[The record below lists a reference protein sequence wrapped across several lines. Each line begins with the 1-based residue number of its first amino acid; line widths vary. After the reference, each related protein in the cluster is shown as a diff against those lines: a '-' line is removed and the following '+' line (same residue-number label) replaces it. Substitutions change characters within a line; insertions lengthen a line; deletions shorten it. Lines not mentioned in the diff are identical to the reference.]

1 MSIFGSIQPTSEFD
15 LFGIAGKFNSPTRSV
30 TTHFFQTKA
39 SADGF
44 SSNWELLKMLKPLR
58 DNTRLDQ
65 IDSIDDLLQRDVSDS
80 RVSKGLI
87 QYIRQDIS
95 GSNNPIILPSIVVVL
110 LPKDIFS
117 TNSQGYPRAIIDSQP
132 QQYNDIFGLKS
143 VFNNNSGNKL
153 WSVIDIYDNQSSSS
167 SQIGVSKLT
176 INTEN
181 VIPHILDGQHRMMAY
196 KYLAGKV
203 TFPSLEDSIYKSFY
217 NQNDQIENWQSD
229 LPVTLIWFS
238 SQSQEELDV
247 KEFTRSMFL
256 DINQT
261 SQNIT
266 ISRKILLN
274 ETDPKGVLTRAFYNH
289 IGEKY
294 GNQFTSNISLANS
307 GFDMSVDISELNK
320 SKYNLAG
327 KWMPT
332 SIFVPELL
340 AYTIDWLLFGQQSIN
355 NLGVKSIQDKKDR
368 KNKSRFETFFGPGM
382 FSRFI
387 EERENIDSETTMYV
401 NSENGTKAIFE
412 EQFIRKIGSRLY
424 DFINKFGVTKAYV
437 EAAKRLDNYI
447 EHDREYLGLLPNGPT
462 EEMYTRIPTIWKKV
476 YLGGEGLYYNIK
488 QFSKG
493 SHYSNYLTFI
503 DDKFFLEI
511 AKYFNETDPEPAKY
525 KKFDTNFKTVA
536 FFTGLVMSY
545 DHIIRTND
553 STNVDEFLEELDN
566 IDKDKWSK
574 FINMIQELKSTD
586 CEIQYLK
593 NIDPKSWTK
602 YRAIILHFLKT
613 YSNQINIYN
622 DENIQEQ
629 VCLERLI
636 FMDQLDYY
644 VTNEI
649 NIIGGAQS
657 RQIKNDIKTG
667 TFAIFSKTKYIELQN
682 KSQEITRVFLAKYYD
697 DITDHYNLNLHE

>member
-1 MSIFGSIQPTSEFD
+1 MSIFGSIQPSSEFD
-15 LFGIAGKFNSPTRSV
+15 LFGIAGKINSPTRTV

-65 IDSIDDLLQRDVSDS
+65 INSIDDLLQRDVSDS

-117 TNSQGYPRAIIDSQP
+117 TGSQQYPKAFIDSQP
-132 QQYNDIFGLKS
+132 QKYNNLFGLQT
-143 VFNNNSGNKL
+143 VFKNDLGNKL
-153 WSVIDIYDNQSSSS
+153 WSVLDIYDNQPGSST
-167 SQIGVSKLT
+167 QIGVSKLT

-203 TFPSLEDSIYKSFY
+203 SFPSLEDSIYKSFY

-229 LPVTLIWFS
+229 LPVTLIWFTS
-238 SQSQEELDV
+238 TSEEELDV
-247 KEFTRSMFL
+247 KEYTRSMFL

-266 ISRKILLN
+266 VSRKILLN

-332 SIFVPELL
+332 SIFVPELF
-340 AYTIDWLLFGQQSIN
+340 AYTLDWLLFGQQSIN
-355 NLGVKSIQDKKDR
+355 DLGVKSIQDKKER
-368 KNKSRFETFFGPGM
+368 RNKSRFEDFFGTGM

-387 EERENIDSETTMYV
+387 EERENIDSETTMFVY
-401 NSENGTKAIFE
+401 SEEGSKAIFE

-424 DFINKFGVTKAYV
+424 EFINKFGITKAYV
-437 EAAKRLDNYI
+437 EAAKNLDYYI
-447 EHDREYLGLLPNGPT
+447 ENDREYLGLQPSGPT
-462 EEMYTRIPTIWKKV
+462 EEMYTRISTVWKKV

-488 QFSKG
+488 QFTKG

-503 DDKFFLEI
+503 DEKFFLEI
-511 AKYFNETDPEPAKY
+511 AKYFQETDPQIVKI
-525 KKFDTNFKTVA
+525 KKFDNNFKTVA
-536 FFTGLVMSY
+536 FFTGLVMSF
-545 DHIIRTND
+545 DHLIRSND
-553 STNVDEFLEELDN
+553 SNQVDDFLEELDSM
-566 IDKDKWSK
+566 DKGTWEK
-574 FINMIQELKSTD
+574 FINMIQDLKSSE
-586 CEIQYLK
+586 CELQYIK
-593 NIDPKSWTK
+593 NIDPKSWIK
-602 YRAIILHFLKT
+602 YRAIILHFLKLN
-613 YSNQINIYN
+613 SNKIEIYN
-622 DENIQEQ
+622 SENIREL

-636 FMDQLDYY
+636 YKDQLEYY
-644 VTNEI
+644 LTNEI
-649 NIIGGAQS
+649 NNIGGAQA
-657 RQIKNDIKTG
+657 RQIKNDIKSG
-667 TFAIFSKTKYIELQN
+667 TFAIFPKTKYIELQN
-682 KSQEITRVFLAKYYD
+682 KSKKITQDFLSKYFDEIY
-697 DITDHYNLNLHE
+697 DHYNLNINE